1 MDKLYIPGDLVMT
14 NGVPLGTAKDVFYRV
29 TSSDPSKTLKLD
41 DGTVLKGVVCL
52 ENIEGAEFGE
62 KGYLS
67 GDCCAWV
74 KDIVPIPVTSEILE
88 KNGWRTQNRWYYYLD
103 VAEGFI
109 SYIGIDFKHKSN
121 KGHLYVEVDGNN
133 MVEIQYCHELQ
144 HFLFGLGLNS
154 EMEV

>member
-1 MDKLYIPGDLVMT
+1 MKPKYIIG
-14 NGVPLGTAKDVFYRV
+14 
-29 TSSDPSKTLKLD
+29 
-41 DGTVLKGVVCL
+41 
-52 ENIEGAEFGE
+52 
-62 KGYLS
+62 
-67 GDCCAWV
+67 
-74 KDIVPIPVTSEILE
+74 DIVEYDNKVMVVKEPRDGNHFDLSCHKEGLVYCFVGVEDIKPVVLTPEIIE
-88 KNGWRTQNRWYYYLD
+88 KNRWRTQNRWYYYLD

-144 HFLFGLGLNS
+144 HFLFGLGINY

>member
-1 MDKLYIPGDLVMT
+1 MEQKYIVG
-14 NGVPLGTAKDVFYRV
+14 
-29 TSSDPSKTLKLD
+29 
-41 DGTVLKGVVCL
+41 
-52 ENIEGAEFGE
+52 
-62 KGYLS
+62 
-67 GDCCAWV
+67 
-74 KDIVPIPVTSEILE
+74 DIVEYDNKVMVIKEPRDGSHFDLSCPKEGLVYCFVGVEDIKPVVLTPEILE
-88 KNGWRTQNRWYYYLD
+88 KNRWRTQNRWYYYLD

-121 KGHLYVEVDGNN
+121 KGHLYVEVDRNN

>member
-1 MDKLYIPGDLVMT
+1 MNKLEYIPGDLVMVD
-14 NGVPLGTAKDVFYRV
+14 N
-29 TSSDPSKTLKLD
+29 
-41 DGTVLKGVVCL
+41 
-52 ENIEGAEFGE
+52 
-62 KGYLS
+62 
-67 GDCCAWV
+67 
-74 KDIVPIPVTSEILE
+74 DIVKVMTRGVNYFLKIINNYDVMFHSGNVYKYSPNELKPIPLTPEILE

-121 KGHLYVEVDGNN
+121 KGYLYVEVDGNN